1 MTDLEFFSSR
11 LAQVEKQNRRI
22 KQVLLLAVIAIGGL
36 GIMGQGQ
43 RQPGQELRIL
53 LQDSAE
59 KRASAERSVVEDLV
73 RARQFV
79 LVDQSGK
86 DRASLVTDA
95 AGSVFLIMFDRNG
108 KPRADLSVGN
118 FGPSLTLLD
127 PSGQARA
134 VFGSTMLVGSHVSDN
149 GAVERTPASSI
160 VLFDRKD
167 RKSTR
172 LNSSHL
178 VISYAVFC
186 LKKKKKKY
194 INY

>member
-22 KQVLLLAVIAIGGL
+22 KQVLLLVVIGIGGL

-59 KRASAERSVVEDLV
+59 KRASAERSIVEDLV

-160 VLFDRKD
+160 VLFDRNGKFLW
-167 RKSTR
+167 RQP
-172 LNSSHL
+172 
-178 VISYAVFC
+178 
-186 LKKKKKKY
+186 
-194 INY
+194 

>member
-22 KQVLLLAVIAIGGL
+22 KQVLLLVVIGIGGL

-59 KRASAERSVVEDLV
+59 KRASAERSIVEDLV

-160 VLFDRKD
+160 VLFDRNGK
-167 RKSTR
+167 
-172 LNSSHL
+172 LL
-178 VISYAVFC
+178 
-186 LKKKKKKY
+186 
-194 INY
+194 

>member
-22 KQVLLLAVIAIGGL
+22 KQVLLLVVIGIGGL

-59 KRASAERSVVEDLV
+59 KRASAERSIVEDLV

-118 FGPSLTLLD
+118 FGPSLTFLD
-127 PSGQARA
+127 PTGQARA

-160 VLFDRKD
+160 VLLDRNGKLLW
-167 RKSTR
+167 RQP
-172 LNSSHL
+172 
-178 VISYAVFC
+178 
-186 LKKKKKKY
+186 
-194 INY
+194 

>member
-22 KQVLLLAVIAIGGL
+22 KQVLLLVVIGIGGL
-36 GIMGQGQ
+36 GTMGQGQ

-59 KRASAERSVVEDLV
+59 KRASAERSIVEDLV

-160 VLFDRKD
+160 VLFDRNGKLLW
-167 RKSTR
+167 RQP
-172 LNSSHL
+172 
-178 VISYAVFC
+178 
-186 LKKKKKKY
+186 
-194 INY
+194 

>member
-108 KPRADLSVGN
+108 K
-118 FGPSLTLLD
+118 LLWRQ
-127 PSGQARA
+127 P
-134 VFGSTMLVGSHVSDN
+134 
-149 GAVERTPASSI
+149 
-160 VLFDRKD
+160 
-167 RKSTR
+167 
-172 LNSSHL
+172 
-178 VISYAVFC
+178 
-186 LKKKKKKY
+186 
-194 INY
+194 

>member
-22 KQVLLLAVIAIGGL
+22 KQVLLLLVIGIGGL

-59 KRASAERSVVEDLV
+59 KRASAERSIVEDLV

-160 VLFDRKD
+160 VLFDRNGKLLW
-167 RKSTR
+167 RQP
-172 LNSSHL
+172 
-178 VISYAVFC
+178 
-186 LKKKKKKY
+186 
-194 INY
+194 

>member
-22 KQVLLLAVIAIGGL
+22 KQVLLLVVIGIGGL

-59 KRASAERSVVEDLV
+59 KRASAERSIVEDLV

-160 VLFDRKD
+160 VLLDRNGKLLW
-167 RKSTR
+167 RQP
-172 LNSSHL
+172 
-178 VISYAVFC
+178 
-186 LKKKKKKY
+186 
-194 INY
+194 

>member
-118 FGPSLTLLD
+118 FGPSLTFLD
-127 PSGQARA
+127 PTGQARA

-160 VLFDRKD
+160 VLLDRNGKLLW
-167 RKSTR
+167 RQP
-172 LNSSHL
+172 
-178 VISYAVFC
+178 
-186 LKKKKKKY
+186 
-194 INY
+194 

>member
-22 KQVLLLAVIAIGGL
+22 KQVLLLVVIGIGGL

-59 KRASAERSVVEDLV
+59 KRASAERSIVEDLV

-160 VLFDRKD
+160 VLFDRNGKLLW
-167 RKSTR
+167 RQP
-172 LNSSHL
+172 
-178 VISYAVFC
+178 
-186 LKKKKKKY
+186 
-194 INY
+194 

>member
-1 MTDLEFFSSR
+1 MTDLEFFSRR

-22 KQVLLLAVIAIGGL
+22 KQVLLLVVIGIGGL

-59 KRASAERSVVEDLV
+59 KRASAERSIVEDLV

-118 FGPSLTLLD
+118 FGPSLTFLD
-127 PSGQARA
+127 PSGQVRA
-134 VFGSTMLVGSHVSDN
+134 VFGSTMLVSSHVSDN
-149 GAVERTPASSI
+149 GVVERTPASSI
-160 VLFDRKD
+160 VLFDRNAKLLW
-167 RKSTR
+167 RQP
-172 LNSSHL
+172 
-178 VISYAVFC
+178 
-186 LKKKKKKY
+186 
-194 INY
+194 

>member
-1 MTDLEFFSSR
+1 MTDLELFSNR
-11 LAQVEKQNRRI
+11 LARVEKQNRIMKRI
-22 KQVLLLAVIAIGGL
+22 LLLVVIGIGGL

-43 RQPGQELRIL
+43 KRQPGQELRIL
-53 LQDSAE
+53 VQDSAE
-59 KRASAERSVVEDLV
+59 KRASAERSIVEDLV

-160 VLFDRKD
+160 VLFDRNGKLLW
-167 RKSTR
+167 RQP
-172 LNSSHL
+172 
-178 VISYAVFC
+178 
-186 LKKKKKKY
+186 
-194 INY
+194 

>member
-160 VLFDRKD
+160 VLFDRNGKLLW
-167 RKSTR
+167 RQP
-172 LNSSHL
+172 
-178 VISYAVFC
+178 
-186 LKKKKKKY
+186 
-194 INY
+194 

>member
-22 KQVLLLAVIAIGGL
+22 KQVLLLVVIGIGGL

-118 FGPSLTLLD
+118 FGPSLTFLD
-127 PSGQARA
+127 PTGQARA

-160 VLFDRKD
+160 VLLDRNGKLLW
-167 RKSTR
+167 RQP
-172 LNSSHL
+172 
-178 VISYAVFC
+178 
-186 LKKKKKKY
+186 
-194 INY
+194 

>member
-22 KQVLLLAVIAIGGL
+22 KQVLLLVVIGIGGL

-160 VLFDRKD
+160 VLLDRNGKLLW
-167 RKSTR
+167 RQP
-172 LNSSHL
+172 
-178 VISYAVFC
+178 
-186 LKKKKKKY
+186 
-194 INY
+194 